1 MSFDKLYNDRYLAY
15 IMLIFSFWNILS
27 VCINHTVIL
36 LSLIYIRCS
45 MIVFFNFLLQLSSGK
60 NKAYLEVLSFGID
73 KCKCNTINQNMLFVM
88 SKIDRIAQR

>member
-1 MSFDKLYNDRYLAY
+1 MIVILHVCLFFILEY
-15 IMLIFSFWNILS
+15 IECMHQSYSN
-27 VCINHTVIL
+27 L

-60 NKAYLEVLSFGID
+60 NKAYLEVLSCAIN
-73 KCKCNTINQNMLFVM
+73 KCKCNTINQNMLFVI